1 MIGFLQQ
8 TAPAA
13 VETTTTTDS
22 HATGHDAATMAIG
35 TDGVATAHDAA
46 ASAAAAHAAPTG
58 MPQLDVTTFANQI
71 FWLVLTM
78 LLLYWVLSRIAL
90 PRIGGVIADRQGAIT
105 GDLGAAEEFKRRAR
119 DAEAAYDKALAE
131 ARSEAQGIIAQ
142 NRAVMQ
148 RDLDAAIA
156 HADAEISARTA
167 ESERRIGEIRARAVE
182 DARTVAAEVT
192 GELVT
197 AFGGRAE
204 PDAIAAAVDQGL
216 RGASQ

>member
-13 VETTTTTDS
+13 VETTIPAES
-22 HATGHDAATMAIG
+22 HATGHDAATAVIG
-35 TDGVATAHDAA
+35 ADGVATAHDAA
-46 ASAAAAHAAPTG
+46 AASAAAHAAPTG
-58 MPQLDVTTFANQI
+58 LPQLDVTTFANQI

-78 LLLYWVLSRIAL
+78 LLLYWVLSRVAL

-142 NRAVMQ
+142 NRAAMQ
-148 RDLDAAIA
+148 GELDTAIA
-156 HADAEISARTA
+156 HADAEISARA
-167 ESERRIGEIRARAVE
+167 SESERRIGEIQARAIE
-182 DARTVAAEVT
+182 DARTVAREVT
-192 GELVT
+192 GELVS
-197 AFGGRAE
+197 AFGGRADPE
-204 PDAIAAAVDQGL
+204 AISSAVDQQL
-216 RGASQ
+216 KGAAQ

>member
-13 VETTTTTDS
+13 VDTTTES
-22 HATGHDAATMAIG
+22 HATGHDAATAVIG
-35 TDGVATAHDAA
+35 TDGIATAHDAA
-46 ASAAAAHAAPTG
+46 AAADAAHAAPTG
-58 MPQLDVTTFANQI
+58 LPQLDVTTFANQI

-119 DAEAAYDKALAE
+119 EAEAAYDKALAE
-131 ARSEAQGIIAQ
+131 ARTQAQGIVAE

-148 RDLDAAIA
+148 RELDTAVA
-156 HADAEISARTA
+156 HADAEISARAA
-167 ESERRIGEIRARAVE
+167 ESEQRISEIRARAVE
-182 DARTVAAEVT
+182 DARSVARDVT
-192 GELVT
+192 AELVT

-204 PDAIAAAVDQGL
+204 TGAIATAVDQRLKGT
-216 RGASQ
+216 AQ